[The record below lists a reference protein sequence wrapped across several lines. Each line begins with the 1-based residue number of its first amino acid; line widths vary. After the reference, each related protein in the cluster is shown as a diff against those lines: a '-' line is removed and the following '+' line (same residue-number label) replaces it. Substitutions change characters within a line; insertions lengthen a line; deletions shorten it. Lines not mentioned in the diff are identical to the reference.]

1 MKKIVYILIISLG
14 LVGLLLVIFPQHI
27 EEKPAAK
34 IQNKIIKNNVMKLNS
49 SVFENYGN
57 IPSKYTCDGENI
69 NPPLEISEVPV
80 GTKSFVLIMDDPDA
94 VKPAG
99 KVWDHWI
106 VFNIPSSETVIK
118 EGEEPSGVHGSGT
131 GGNSDYYGPC
141 PPDGEHR
148 YFFKVY
154 ALDIDLDLSAGAT
167 KPEVEAAMADHILAK
182 AELVGLY
189 KRK

>member
-1 MKKIVYILIISLG
+1 MRKLIYILIISLSI
-14 LVGLLLVIFPQHI
+14 VAFLLVLFPQYI

-34 IQNKIIKNNVMKLNS
+34 FQNKNINHNFMKITS
-49 SVFENYGN
+49 PVFENFGK
-57 IPSKYTCDGENI
+57 IPAKYTCDGENI
-69 NPPLEISEVPV
+69 NPPLVISEVPSEA
-80 GTKSFVLIMDDPDA
+80 KSLVLIMDDPDA

-106 VFNIPSSETVIK
+106 VYNISPTVNIIN
-118 EGEEPSGVHGSGT
+118 EGEEPAGIHGLGT

-148 YFFKVY
+148 YFFKIY
-154 ALDIDLDLSAGAT
+154 ALDTELNLPPGSDKQAVLSAMSGH
-167 KPEVEAAMADHILAK
+167 VLDQ

-189 KRK
+189 NRK

>member
-1 MKKIVYILIISLG
+1 MKKLIYILIITLG
-14 LVGLLLVIFPQHI
+14 LVAVLLILFPQRI

-34 IQNKIIKNNVMKLNS
+34 FHNKIIKESFMKLTS
-49 SVFENYGN
+49 PVFENFGP
-57 IPSKYTCDGENI
+57 IPAKYTCDGENI
-69 NPPLEISEVPV
+69 NPPLEISQVPDEA
-80 GTKSFVLIMDDPDA
+80 KSLVLIMDDPDA

-106 VFNIPSSETVIK
+106 VYNIPPSVSVIN
-118 EGEEPSGVHGSGT
+118 EGEEPAGTHGKGT

-154 ALDIDLDLSAGAT
+154 ALDIELDLPAGAT
-167 KPEVEAAMADHILAK
+167 KQEVLTAMTDHILAE

-189 KRK
+189 NRK